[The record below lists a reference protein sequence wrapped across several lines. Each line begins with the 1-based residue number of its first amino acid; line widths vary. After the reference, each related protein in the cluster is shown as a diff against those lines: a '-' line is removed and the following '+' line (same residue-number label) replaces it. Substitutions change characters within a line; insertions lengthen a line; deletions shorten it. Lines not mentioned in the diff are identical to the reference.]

1 MRNGSLNIDH
11 HGENCLV
18 LLSDISFLAP
28 STVQKYKVHSGLQ
41 DDLALLTSY
50 ILSYAIHIYIHINM
64 ISEPVAWL
72 GASNDEP
79 TNDVS
84 VWCSII
90 VDNRFRSSCDPLV
103 NNSAASGVLGTHI
116 YRTRVYVLVK
126 R

>member
-50 ILSYAIHIYIHINM
+50 ILSYAIHIFIHINM

-72 GASNDEP
+72 GESNDEP

-90 VDNRFRSSCDPLV
+90 VDDSFRSSCDPLV
-103 NNSAASGVLGTHI
+103 DNGAASGVFRMHI
-116 YRTRVYVLVK
+116 YQTWVYVLVK